1 MESAYFSHFPH
12 CWDFGRKIYGILQNK
27 HWRGGTMWKCEWQV
41 EFCRNLEIFLQP
53 SVGVD
58 SVQALLIG
66 HYYKNSGKIIWY
78 FHLISF
84 FFFFTDS
91 VVLGF
96 TIWLRCCR
104 WRFPTLATMS
114 WSVLM
119 SRDFRD
125 CTVMCQWLWRVTHLK
140 PTGQCWL
147 PAAPTFEICSTLE
160 VRALSW
166 SYHQQSS
173 LRASSRSFPFVTPA
187 DLAWTWV
194 ISFY

>member
-1 MESAYFSHFPH
+1 MNTPYLLWNRHTFSHFPH
-12 CWDFGRKIYGILQNK
+12 CWDFGRKMYAILLNK
-27 HWRGGTMWKCEWQV
+27 HLRGEAVWKCEWQV
-41 EFCRNLEIFLQP
+41 EFCIDISAAFCWRGLSSGQ
-53 SVGVD
+53 
-58 SVQALLIG
+58 
-66 HYYKNSGKIIWY
+66 YYKNSGKIIWY
-78 FHLISF
+78 FSPNEFFSF
-84 FFFFTDS
+84 FADS

-119 SRDFRD
+119 SRDFRE
-125 CTVMCQWLWRVTHLK
+125 CTVMCQWWWRVTHLK

-166 SYHQQSS
+166 SYHQQSN
-173 LRASSRSFPFVTPA
+173 LRASSRSFPSVTPA
-187 DLAWTWV
+187 VLAWTWA